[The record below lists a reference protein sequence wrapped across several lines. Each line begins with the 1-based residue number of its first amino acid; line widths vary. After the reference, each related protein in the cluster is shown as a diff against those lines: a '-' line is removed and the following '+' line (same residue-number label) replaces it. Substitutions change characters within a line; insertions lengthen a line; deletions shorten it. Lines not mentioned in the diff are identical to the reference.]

1 MQEAQDTW
9 KMNPKNLEEKI
20 KVRNSHS
27 GFVSVE
33 EESVT
38 WGVTETIYV
47 VQADEDNIQSLNLG
61 CSSSQGTRSN
71 STEDMLKTEAV
82 RH

>member
-1 MQEAQDTW
+1 M
-9 KMNPKNLEEKI
+9 
-20 KVRNSHS
+20 
-27 GFVSVE
+27 E
-33 EESVT
+33 EESEP
-38 WGVTETIYV
+38 WGVTEIICV

-61 CSSSQGTRSN
+61 YSSSQGMRSN